1 MEPRIRNL
9 IKHQKI
15 NRNNGEVKYAGR
27 PIMAATAGGY
37 AKSHTQELE
46 NLLATAFAK

>member
-1 MEPRIRNL
+1 VEPRIRNL
-9 IKHQKI
+9 IKHQKT
-15 NRNNGEVKYAGR
+15 NRGEVKYAGR

-46 NLLATAFAK
+46 NLLKDAFAK

>member
-1 MEPRIRNL
+1 MEPRIRDL
-9 IKHQKI
+9 IKQSKI
-15 NRNNGEVKYAGR
+15 NRGEVKYAGR

-46 NLLATAFAK
+46 NLLKASFAK